1 MPEHA
6 TVTRPR
12 TAPVHPRRL
21 SGPVRRPLPA
31 GPAVP
36 RGRTGAFERLGRLPD
51 HYLVDRL
58 LRSRLCI
65 WVIGLLLGG
74 IVAMQVSLLK
84 LNAGISRAVQ
94 TQSTLELQNA
104 SMQAAIAERT
114 SGEQLR
120 AAAAAA
126 SLIDPP
132 AGERRYLRARPATDP
147 DRAARRMKP
156 PSQRSRDIMANG
168 GRLPG
173 ALAATGEVLGTAT
186 VTTATTGVAT
196 AATTAAPVA
205 TPTPVPTAAPTVVP
219 QATPVPGTGAAVAPD
234 G

>member
-1 MPEHA
+1 
-6 TVTRPR
+6 
-12 TAPVHPRRL
+12 
-21 SGPVRRPLPA
+21 
-31 GPAVP
+31 VP

-120 AAAAAA
+120 AAAADAG
-126 SLIDPP
+126 LIDPP

-173 ALAATGEVLGTAT
+173 ALAAPGTVSGVLGTAT
-186 VTTATTGVAT
+186 ATTATTAAAPAT
-196 AATTAAPVA
+196 TTAAPVA

-219 QATPVPGTGAAVAPD
+219 PATAPPGAAVAA
-234 G
+234 GG